1 VTFVGLA
8 PNPFDLRLFDTVRG
22 VNPDGALTTLMVVF
36 TVLGSGWTMFALL
49 PLAAWR
55 QARPPTVALGAV
67 WAATAAVVFVVKQVV
82 RRARPYELLGVRAL
96 WGRTPTD
103 YSFPSGHAAGAF
115 AFAGF
120 VTTLCLADSTT
131 RYEAWRWAL
140 SGGALLLA
148 TGIALSRVYLGVH
161 FPTDV
166 IGGAM
171 VGGVLGVAGARVY
184 RRRA

>member
-1 VTFVGLA
+1 LQ
-8 PNPFDLRLFDTVRG
+8 LFDTLHG
-22 VNPDGALTTLMVVF
+22 VDPAGALTTFMVAL
-36 TVLGSGWTMFALL
+36 TILGSGWTMLALL

-55 QARPPTVALGAV
+55 RARAPAVALGAV
-67 WAATAAVVFVVKQVV
+67 WVATAAVVFVVKHVV

-120 VTTLCLADSTT
+120 VTTLCLADGKA
-131 RYEAWRWAL
+131 RKEAWRWAL
-140 SGGALLLA
+140 SGGAFVLA
-148 TGIALSRVYLGVH
+148 AGIALSRVYLGAH
-161 FPTDV
+161 FLTDV
-166 IGGAM
+166 MGGAV
-171 VGGVLGVAGARVY
+171 VGGVLGVAGARVSRLY